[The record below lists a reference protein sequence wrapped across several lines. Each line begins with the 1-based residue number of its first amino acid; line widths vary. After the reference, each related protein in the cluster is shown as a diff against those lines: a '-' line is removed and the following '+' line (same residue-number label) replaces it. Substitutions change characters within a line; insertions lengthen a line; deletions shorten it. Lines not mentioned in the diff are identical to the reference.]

1 MAGAFQ
7 SSAFQNSAFQ
17 TDGSATV
24 TPAGVKHKK
33 RQTYTVRTPNGT
45 QVFDTQAEA
54 NQFIGAEQRRLAA
67 QRKELATQG
76 VFTPKVRLE
85 AVRTD
90 LVPDLPPVPSSW
102 TQIAPAPEFTAP
114 KLDTAAAQAY
124 LRLRDDEDALA
135 AILEW
140 L

>member
-1 MAGAFQ
+1 MFDAAIFDPAIFDTGGA
-7 SSAFQNSAFQ
+7 AV
-17 TDGSATV
+17 V
-24 TPAGVKHKK
+24 TRAGVKHKK
-33 RQTYTVRTPNGT
+33 RQTYTVRTPSGT
-45 QVFDTQAEA
+45 HVFDTQAEA
-54 NQFIGAEQRRLAA
+54 NAFIGAEQRRLAA

-90 LVPDLPPVPSSW
+90 LEPDLPPVPSSYLKV
-102 TQIAPAPEFTAP
+102 APAPEFTAP
-114 KLDTAAAQAY
+114 PLDAAAAQAY